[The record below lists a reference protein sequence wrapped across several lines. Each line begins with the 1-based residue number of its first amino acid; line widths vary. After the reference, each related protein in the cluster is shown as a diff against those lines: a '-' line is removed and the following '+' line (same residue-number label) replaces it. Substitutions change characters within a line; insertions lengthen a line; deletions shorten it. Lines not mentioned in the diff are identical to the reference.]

1 MTGQNNRGRKGI
13 QKNTFALIKGSL
25 GDLTVAE
32 VSKHYG
38 ISETTIRRIK
48 NSKTY
53 AEYKGYLAASNGNK
67 QFNENEFE
75 KKLDAI
81 KSKPAHDSLHHYQN
95 NPEYVVD
102 EPPTWIIV
110 AGAVVLIA
118 IVGVA
123 IYGVVSLVTF
133 IVR

>member
-13 QKNTFALIKGSL
+13 QKNTFALVKAAL
-25 GDLTVAE
+25 RAEPVAK
-32 VSKHYG
+32 VSKDFNL
-38 ISETTIRRIK
+38 SETTVRRIK
-48 NSKTY
+48 KNKTY

-95 NPEYVVD
+95 NPEYVVE